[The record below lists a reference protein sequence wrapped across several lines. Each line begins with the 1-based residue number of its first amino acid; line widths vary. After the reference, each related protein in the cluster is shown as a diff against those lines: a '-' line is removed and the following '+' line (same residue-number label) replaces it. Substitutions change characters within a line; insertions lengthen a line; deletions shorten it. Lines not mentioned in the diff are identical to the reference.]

1 MPETKRKNN
10 QVDLLGVYQYL
21 SRELQQTRDALL
33 MEVRMTSA
41 QIGSLHGDLKDSHDK
56 SASTVAQEIRFSY
69 KQNQTIYDGLA
80 SLLTKEVGE
89 RLNSMDETLTALG
102 KLQLIIDSLEE
113 LKYGYMNMQAV
124 CDTTQA
130 LVANEVNPKVDS
142 IGLVLSNDVNPKL
155 DAITNYLGND
165 LNTKVDAVQA
175 KQALLDEIQA
185 LATEINN
192 KLVYLPTEE
201 DYTRL
206 VESVA
211 AKTEETATT
220 HSRQVVEAIAA
231 LPTAEN
237 VDYNRIVEEVGDK
250 LLDILHQIKGEDP
263 APVLPVETKIDYDR
277 IICGAA
283 EKVVE
288 SLPYPEKVDYSRL
301 EQALAIDADALAETV
316 ASKIAIPEA
325 PAVEPN
331 YDELAEKVA
340 EKIAIPEA
348 PAVEPNYDE
357 LAEKVAEKI
366 AIPEAPAVEI
376 SYETIAEMVASKI
389 AVPEVPAAPEVDY
402 DRIAEMVAGKIAVPE
417 APAAPEVDYD
427 RIAEMVAGKIA
438 VPEAPAAPEVDY
450 ERLADMVA
458 ARIAVPAVDYDHL
471 ADMVIERLAASAE
484 QTCEVML
491 DEEGIDE
498 IAAKVANKIIPSES
512 IDYDKV
518 CQAAQAAQILPD
530 PVDYDR
536 IAEIVEDKLGADD
549 PVYDLVID
557 DEGVS
562 ALAKGVS
569 DELCQMCASCE
580 LACEDVC
587 EEVPVEETVVEEE
600 IVATEEPAEEVVE
613 ETSVEEAPAEEVVE
627 EAPAE
632 EVVEE
637 APVEEVPAE
646 EVVEEAPVEE
656 APAEEVV
663 EAPATATAE
672 EELAATQA
680 IYEEVGNELVDAET
694 GLVIRLK
701 RSFTAKMK
709 QSEEKVKGYYSDL
722 KNELTSYKKINSNVS
737 WHGDRFN
744 FGRDTVAKINICGKT
759 LCFYIDLDP
768 NDPEFKTTVYHQ
780 KDVGAQKAY
789 ESTPFMVKVKS
800 DAAAKKA
807 LRLVGYL
814 AEKLGT
820 EKEENFEAVDYAG
833 EFAYASTKQLFDEG
847 FIKATKEKKVDLNF

>member
-1 MPETKRKNN
+1 MPEMKRKNN

-21 SRELQQTRDALL
+21 SRELQQTKDALL
-33 MEVRMTSA
+33 MEVRMASA
-41 QIGSLHGDLKDSHDK
+41 QIGSLHGDLKDAHDK

-80 SLLTKEVGE
+80 SMLTKEVGE
-89 RLNSMDETLTALG
+89 RLNSMEEMMTALG

-142 IGLVLSNDVNPKL
+142 IGLVLSGEVNPKL

-165 LNTKVDAVQA
+165 LNGKVDAVQA

-192 KLVYLPTEE
+192 KLVYLPTED

-206 VESVA
+206 VEAVT
-211 AKTEETATT
+211 AKTEETAAT

-237 VDYNRIVEEVGDK
+237 VDYSRIVEEVGDK

-301 EQALAIDADALAETV
+301 EQALAVDADALAETV
-316 ASKIAIPEA
+316 VSKIAIPEA
-325 PAVEPN
+325 PAVEIDYN
-331 YDELAEKVA
+331 
-340 EKIAIPEA
+340 
-348 PAVEPNYDE
+348 
-357 LAEKVAEKI
+357 
-366 AIPEAPAVEI
+366 
-376 SYETIAEMVASKI
+376 TIAEMVADKI
-389 AVPEVPAAPEVDY
+389 AIPAVEVPAAPEVDY
-402 DRIAEMVAGKIAVPE
+402 DRIAEMVAGKIVIPAVEVPAAPE
-417 APAAPEVDYD
+417 LDYERIADMVAGKIAIPAVEVPAAPEVDYD
-427 RIAEMVAGKIA
+427 
-438 VPEAPAAPEVDY
+438 
-450 ERLADMVA
+450 RLADMVA
-458 ARIAVPAVDYDHL
+458 ARIAVPAAPEVDYDHL
-471 ADMVIERLAASAE
+471 ADLVIEKLAACSE

-491 DEEGIDE
+491 DEDGIDE
-498 IAAKVANKIIPSES
+498 IAAKVAGKILPSES

-536 IAEIVEDKLGADD
+536 IAEIVEDKLGAEE

-580 LACEDVC
+580 LEC
-587 EEVPVEETVVEEE
+587 EEVCVEEPVEETVAEE
-600 IVATEEPAEEVVE
+600 IVATEEPVEEVVEESPVEETVEEALEEVPAEETVEEIPVEEVVE
-613 ETSVEEAPAEEVVE
+613 ET
-627 EAPAE
+627 
-632 EVVEE
+632 
-637 APVEEVPAE
+637 VEEVPAE
-646 EVVEEAPVEE
+646 EVVEETPVEE
-656 APAEEVV
+656 APAEEP
-663 EAPATATAE
+663 APATAE
-672 EELAATQA
+672 DELAATEA
-680 IYEEVGNELVDAET
+680 IYQEVGNELVDAET

-759 LCFYIDLDP
+759 LCFYVALDP
-768 NDPEFKTTVYHQ
+768 NDPEFKSTVYHQ

-789 ESTPFMVKVKS
+789 ENTPFMVKVKS

-847 FIKATKEKKVDLNF
+847 FIKATKEKKVELNF